1 MSLKHIADHLAS
13 KGRGDDSVLIHMTPG
28 EVGGLQALAMA
39 HGGSLTVNPETGLP
53 EAGFLKNILPTL
65 VGLGANLI
73 APGLGPAATLALG
86 AGTGAILNRGNPLM
100 GALMGGVGAYGGMGL
115 AGGINAAGTA
125 AAAAAETAL
134 PTAVTSGVQPGVGT
148 LEMVSPEWVGQA
160 APAVTTPPVIP
171 PPVTPM
177 TQVPPVVGVNPVIS
191 PTGVPIVP
199 PNPVASQGYPIGE
212 IGQGLEPG
220 VGMRP
225 WNAEELAR
233 QAAPVPV
240 AAPMT
245 PFQKIGAAFEQPE
258 AFMKG
263 AGGASGLIKYGTA
276 AATPILLGPSDEE
289 EKKPWWATAE
299 LPEYRYERGYTGGTR
314 LPGSAETSE
323 RRYFDPRFV
332 RMAEGGSVEDQLASA
347 RRIGRGFGAAVN
359 IANDATRS
367 FLAGNQAAI
376 PGIIQSNMSRALA
389 AAPAAPQAGIAALQP
404 QFNPPAQPLYMPQA
418 PQAQM
423 FQMPQ
428 MQQGAGP
435 GLQTGVRAIDLLSAM
450 PAPTTA
456 VPRYSNPYVG
466 PMTGA
471 SASAA
476 RYLSGQQSG
485 SMPGAVSL
493 APAPTYTAPAP
504 TYTAPAPTAR
514 VPAPTYTAPAPTPV
528 APPTFAAPPTP
539 VAPPTE
545 FIMDRGDRATTMPVN
560 PPQPA
565 SQPAPAPSGG
575 LTSLMP
581 VYGAPTFAPSAPAY
595 ESPAPISAA
604 PAPVFGAPTYAP
616 APEDR
621 VRIPPPVPA
630 PEAPLLERDSFIQ
643 LPRVTPG
650 PSVDVPP
657 APAPTDR
664 IMDRGDRMT
673 TMPVPP
679 QAPPPA
685 ESAPEPVFTA
695 PPPPLTLDDMIR
707 IDAPVAQQK
716 NLDANLSHI
725 QRMWDSGQWSRER
738 FGQGQEL
745 ATFEYLKNN
754 PDVLAAAMQSG
765 RDLSDY
771 ATWHYLYHGQSEN
784 RSGSG
789 LMDYMLRQEND
800 TGGGNAA
807 GGHLKSGGF
816 VVPADVVSA
825 LGNGS
830 TDAGLEVLM
839 RKYNAKP
846 IDGPGD
852 GMSDS
857 IPTTIEG
864 RQKARVARGEA
875 YIRPEDVQRAGGS
888 KQLYSM
894 LDRIRKNA
902 HGKTTQQRKVNPAK
916 VA

>member
-73 APGLGPAATLALG
+73 APGIGTAATLALG

-160 APAVTTPPVIP
+160 APAVTPPPVIP

-177 TQVPPVVGVNPVIS
+177 TQVPPVVGVNPTIS

-240 AAPMT
+240 PAPMT

-263 AGGASGLIKYGTA
+263 AGGASGLIKYGAA

-332 RMAEGGSVEDQLASA
+332 RMAEGGSVDDQLASA
-347 RRIGRGFGAAVN
+347 RRMGRGFGAAVN

-367 FLAGNQAAI
+367 FLAGDRAAI
-376 PGIIQSNMSRALA
+376 PGIIQSNMSRALTG
-389 AAPAAPQAGIAALQP
+389 APAAPQAGIAALQP
-404 QFNPPAQPLYMPQA
+404 QFNAPAQPLYMPQA

-428 MQQGAGP
+428 MQQGTGP
-435 GLQTGVRAIDLLSAM
+435 GLQTGVRAIDLLGAM
-450 PAPTTA
+450 PAPATA
-456 VPRYSNPYVG
+456 MPRYSNPYVG

-476 RYLSGQQSG
+476 RYLAGQTG
-485 SMPGAVSL
+485 STTQPVRQGPSAPIYPIGGGEPITVGPLGPRPGT
-493 APAPTYTAPAP
+493 APTPTAPA
-504 TYTAPAPTAR
+504 AL
-514 VPAPTYTAPAPTPV
+514 TPV
-528 APPTFAAPPTP
+528 APPTDR
-539 VAPPTE
+539 
-545 FIMDRGDRATTMPVN
+545 IMDRGDRMTTMPV
-560 PPQPA
+560 PPQ
-565 SQPAPAPSGG
+565 APAPSGG

-595 ESPAPISAA
+595 EAPAPVSAA

-621 VRIPPPVPA
+621 VRIPPPVVG
-630 PEAPLLERDSFIQ
+630 R
-643 LPRVTPG
+643 
-650 PSVDVPP
+650 
-657 APAPTDR
+657 
-664 IMDRGDRMT
+664 
-673 TMPVPP
+673 
-679 QAPPPA
+679 PPA
-685 ESAPEPVFTA
+685 EPAPEPVFTA
-695 PPPPLTLDDMIR
+695 PPPPLTLDDMVR
-707 IDAPVAQQK
+707 IDQPAAQQRAAA
-716 NLDANLSHI
+716 DAQSWFQQAI
-725 QRMWDSGQWSRER
+725 QNQGPSAQARAYLEANPDLIQAARESGQPLDKFAAQHYAQYGRE
-738 FGQGQEL
+738 E
-745 ATFEYLKNN
+745 K
-754 PDVLAAAMQSG
+754 
-765 RDLSDY
+765 
-771 ATWHYLYHGQSEN
+771 
-784 RSGSG
+784 RSGATG
-789 LMDYMLRQEND
+789 MEYDYLRPRVGDEYMYADPGYIRRGEDIIYDSSIPGAVGSSN
-800 TGGGNAA
+800 NAA

-902 HGKTTQQRKVNPAK
+902 HGKTTQQRKVNPDK